1 MITAPFTLR
10 EYCGVT
16 RKPSLISGIVAALV
30 SVAVI
35 TGLIYALKQAVPVV
49 STGVVYMLAVLLVSS
64 RWGPWLGVAT
74 AVLSALAFNFFHIPP
89 TGRFTIAEGENWV
102 ALGVFVVAALVTSTL
117 AGMAN
122 ERAQEAERGRN
133 EADLTAEMA
142 RLLLGGGR
150 IEDSLRAV
158 GQRIAEAYELP
169 SVSVELSWVDS
180 DRGRRAVPLIVD
192 GNRIGTVL
200 VPSSTEPAV
209 LDALQDR
216 LVPALETLV
225 GAARRRDEL
234 EGQLIETKALR
245 RSNVV
250 KTTLLRTVSHDL
262 RSPLTAITTA
272 ASGLDSDNLDE
283 EQRRELTSVITTES
297 ARLSR
302 LVDNLLDLTRIQA
315 GSAEPRPDW
324 CSIDEIVQGAIES
337 VSPPPAGF
345 DVRLDPDLPLVQADA
360 AQLERALANVLE
372 NSSHFAGEYPVVVRG
387 RASGRF
393 IILRVTDQGPG
404 IRSDELERVFE
415 PFYRSREPF
424 RGGSGLGL
432 AIARGFLE
440 ANGGRI
446 RAESLPGQ
454 GTSFVIQIPIPV
466 ESPSPPRA
474 EELASE

>member
-1 MITAPFTLR
+1 
-10 EYCGVT
+10 
-16 RKPSLISGIVAALV
+16 V

-35 TGLIYALKQAVPVV
+35 TGLVYALKEAVPVV

-64 RWGPWLGVAT
+64 RWGVWLGIAT
-74 AVLSALAFNFFHIPP
+74 AVLSAAAFNFFHIPP
-89 TGRFTIAEGENWV
+89 TGRFSIAEGENWV
-102 ALGVFVVAALVTSTL
+102 ALAIFVVAALVTSTL
-117 AGMAN
+117 ASRAS
-122 ERAQEAERGRN
+122 ERADQAERGRR

-158 GQRIAEAYELP
+158 AQRIAEAYELP
-169 SVSVELSWVDS
+169 YVSVELSWVDS
-180 DRGRRAVPLIVD
+180 DQRRRAVPLIVD

-200 VPSSTEPAV
+200 VPSSVDPVAF
-209 LDALQDR
+209 DALQDR
-216 LVPALETLV
+216 VVPALETLV

-234 EGQLIETKALR
+234 EAQAIETRALR

-272 ASGLDSDNLDE
+272 AGGLASGNLDARE
-283 EQRRELTSVITTES
+283 RDELTSVISTES
-297 ARLSR
+297 RRLSR
-302 LVDNLLDLTRIQA
+302 LVDKLLDLTRLQA
-315 GSAEPRPDW
+315 GNAEPRTDW
-324 CSIDEIVQGAIES
+324 CAIDEVVHAAIES
-337 VSPPPAGF
+337 VTPPPAGF
-345 DVRLDPDLPLVQADA
+345 DVRLDLDLPLVQADA

-372 NSSHFAGEYPVVVRG
+372 NSSSFAGTNPVVVRG
-387 RASGRF
+387 RAAGRF
-393 IILRVTDQGPG
+393 VILRVTDQGPG
-404 IRSDELERVFE
+404 IPADELERVFE
-415 PFYRSREPF
+415 PFYRSKE
-424 RGGSGLGL
+424 RGDAGSGLGL

-454 GTSFVIQIPIPV
+454 GTSFVIQVPIPA
-466 ESPSPPRA
+466 ESEAAEPA